1 MDLGHCISRWVYT
14 QFVQWRTFFKRKVFT
29 GCTIKYLSRRS
40 VSSEFCVRL
49 LHHEYSDILLIWHA
63 FCILC
68 SRKVRRVPQRCSSF
82 LKFFCMFSLALTTWQ
97 HLVLPLLFP
106 YPIMSPQFRTFS
118 LSSSPFT
125 APPWTCTPP
134 LLSIPRSL
142 PLSHTLLL
150 LLQILKQI
158 SHEISSFLCP

>member
-1 MDLGHCISRWVYT
+1 MY
-14 QFVQWRTFFKRKVFT
+14 FNEYVQWIFFFKAKHPLDAHFRISADAIYHPGF
-29 GCTIKYLSRRS
+29 
-40 VSSEFCVRL
+40 VRL

-63 FCILC
+63 FCILR
-68 SRKVRRVPQRCSSF
+68 SRKVHMVPQRCSSF
-82 LKFFCMFSLALTTWQ
+82 SKFFCKFSLALTTWQ

-106 YPIMSPQFRTFS
+106 YPIMSPQFLTLS

-134 LLSIPRSL
+134 LLSIPRSV

>member
-1 MDLGHCISRWVYT
+1 MHTSESQQMQYIIRVLFAYCIMNI
-14 QFVQWRTFFKRKVFT
+14 RTSYSFDMLFA
-29 GCTIKYLSRRS
+29 Y
-40 VSSEFCVRL
+40 CV
-49 LHHEYSDILLIWHA
+49 A
-63 FCILC
+63 GKCMF
-68 SRKVRRVPQRCSSF
+68 PQRCSSF
-82 LKFFCMFSLALTTWQ
+82 SKFFCKFSLALTTWQ
-97 HLVLPLLFP
+97 HLDLPLLFP
-106 YPIMSPQFRTFS
+106 YPIMSPQFLTLS

-134 LLSIPRSL
+134 LLSIPRSV